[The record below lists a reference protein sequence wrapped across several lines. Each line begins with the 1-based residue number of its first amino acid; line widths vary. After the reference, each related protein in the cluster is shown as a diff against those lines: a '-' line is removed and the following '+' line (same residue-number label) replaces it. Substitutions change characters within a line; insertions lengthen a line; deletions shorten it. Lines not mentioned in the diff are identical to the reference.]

1 MDVEK
6 HIRYWQNSSDEDWR
20 AAMSLLDEG
29 HYRHG
34 LFFIHLSIEKK
45 LKAAYVGTTAAPA
58 PRSHDLQ
65 RLARESGLAIDEK
78 RAVNLARLN
87 RYCMEGRYP
96 DDWAVSITK
105 AEAAE
110 ITAVAEELAQWL
122 TNR

>member
-6 HIRYWQNSSDEDWR
+6 HVRYWQNSADEDWR

-34 LFFIHLSIEKK
+34 LFFVHLSIEKK
-45 LKAAYVGTTAAPA
+45 LKAAYVAANFAPA

-65 RLARESGLAIDEK
+65 RLAREAGLQIDEG
-78 RAVNLARLN
+78 RAFNLARVN

-96 DDWAVSITK
+96 DDWALSLSK

-110 ITAVAEELAQWL
+110 ISAVAEEMAEWL
-122 TNR
+122 THR